1 MDLGLSDRVYVVTGA
16 SRGLGRACAE
26 QLASEGARL
35 VLNGGD
41 DDALR
46 ATAASL
52 GGHERALP
60 VTGDLTEPGLETCLV
75 AAAMARYGRLDGAL
89 ITVPGGRPGTV
100 MAAEDGDWRL
110 GFESMFLAP
119 LRLARCVGTNV
130 STEGGSIVL
139 ILSTS
144 VRQPIDGLALSNA
157 LRPGLAMT
165 AKTLADELGP
175 DNVRVNAVLPGR
187 IESGRIDSVRPDA
200 GRADTD
206 RSESGRSD
214 SGRTDA
220 GRHHPGDPATPR
232 REDGRHSVEPDVPLR
247 RFGEPLE
254 FARPAVFLLSP
265 AASYVT
271 GTVLTVDGGLTR
283 SL

>member
-1 MDLGLSDRVYVVTGA
+1 
-16 SRGLGRACAE
+16 
-26 QLASEGARL
+26 
-35 VLNGGD
+35 
-41 DDALR
+41 
-46 ATAASL
+46 
-52 GGHERALP
+52 
-60 VTGDLTEPGLETCLV
+60 
-75 AAAMARYGRLDGAL
+75 
-89 ITVPGGRPGTV
+89 
-100 MAAEDGDWRL
+100 
-110 GFESMFLAP
+110 MFLAP

-130 STEGGSIVL
+130 SSEGGSIVL

-144 VRQPIDGLALSNA
+144 VREPIDGLALSNA

-187 IESGRIDSVRPDA
+187 IESGRIDSARIES
-200 GRADTD
+200 GRADA
-206 RSESGRSD
+206 
-214 SGRTDA
+214 GRTDA
-220 GRHHPGDPATPR
+220 DRHHPGDPATPR
-232 REDGRHSVEPDVPLR
+232 REDGRHSVEADVPLR